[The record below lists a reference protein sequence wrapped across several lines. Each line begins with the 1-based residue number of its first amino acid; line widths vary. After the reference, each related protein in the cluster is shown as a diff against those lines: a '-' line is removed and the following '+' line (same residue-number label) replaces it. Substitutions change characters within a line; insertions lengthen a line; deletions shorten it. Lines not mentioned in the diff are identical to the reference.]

1 MEALVLGV
9 IVAVVLLAVV
19 GWVVVSRRSGGP
31 SAPAPPGLAPPPTPP
46 RPLGE
51 RLARTRHAVGDRLGN
66 LFGRGRI
73 DEEFWSELEEAL
85 ITGDVGVATASGVV
99 GRVRG
104 SKPADTTAARDALRA
119 ELRNLFAGRDRSLNT
134 ARRPAVIVV
143 VGVNGTGKTTSI
155 AKLAYRYVEEGKQ
168 VVLGAADTFRAGAAE
183 QLKTWA
189 DRVGAGFV
197 GGEQNSDPAAVAF
210 RALERSNQ
218 TGADVV
224 IIDTAGRLHS
234 NRNLMEELGKIIR
247 VLTREAGA
255 IDETLLVLDATTGQ
269 NAIAQAHTFT
279 DVVGVTGIVL
289 SKLDG
294 TARGGVVVA
303 IEQDLDIPVKLIG
316 LGEGMEDLVVFEPHP
331 FIDALLGDN
340 G

>member
-1 MEALVLGV
+1 MEVLVLGL
-9 IVAVVLLAVV
+9 IVAVALLAAV
-19 GWVVVSRRSGGP
+19 GFVVVSRRGRDP
-31 SAPAPPGLAPPPTPP
+31 SAPAPPRLAPPPTPP
-46 RPLGE
+46 PLGD

-66 LFGRGRI
+66 LFGRGRV
-73 DEEFWSELEEAL
+73 DEEFFSELEETL
-85 ITGDVGVATASGVV
+85 ITGDVGVGTATAVV
-99 GRVRG
+99 ERVRG
-104 SKPADTTAARDALRA
+104 SKPADTAAAHDVLQA
-119 ELRNLFAGRDRSLNT
+119 ELRKLFAGRDRSLNVS
-134 ARRPAVIVV
+134 RQPAVIVI

-155 AKLAYRYVEEGKQ
+155 AKLAYRYVGEGKQ
-168 VVLGAADTFRAGAAE
+168 VVLGAADTFRAGASE

-189 DRVGAGFV
+189 DRVGAEFV
-197 GGEQNSDPAAVAF
+197 GGEPKSDPAAVAF
-210 RALERSNQ
+210 RALERGTE
-218 TGADVV
+218 TGADLV

-247 VLTREAGA
+247 VLTREAGS

-279 DVVGVTGIVL
+279 DVGGVTGIVL

-316 LGEGMEDLVVFEPHP
+316 LGEGMEDLVTFEPDS
-331 FIDALLGDN
+331 FIGALLGDS